1 MLPRLVPLRRGDL
14 VGGAVEQLRDYVL
27 ARPDDEIL
35 PSEAD
40 LGDRLGISRT
50 VLREAMKHLQAQGL
64 VSLAQGKRA
73 RVRSGDPKAAV
84 QTLAALLQRQKGDLL
99 HLADVRRPL
108 EAEIAELAARRGS
121 AEDLEEAERA
131 IRDQAQAATLG
142 AQIEADLRFHRALA
156 KATGNP
162 IFLLLLDLLADLM
175 RASRQK
181 TLGAHGRQIAV
192 DHHRRILEAVRKRR
206 PARARKEMLDHL
218 RLNLK
223 HLQEEAR

>member
-1 MLPRLVPLRRGDL
+1 MSARLTPLMRGDL
-14 VGGAVEQLRDYVL
+14 VGGAVEQLRGYVL

-40 LGDRLGISRT
+40 LGGRLGISRT
-50 VLREAMKHLQAQGL
+50 VLREALKHLQAQGL

-73 RVRSGDPKAAV
+73 RVRSGDPRAAAR
-84 QTLAALLQRQKGDLL
+84 TLEALLRRQDGALL

-108 EAEIAELAARRGS
+108 EAEIADLAARRAGP
-121 AEDLEEAERA
+121 ADIEAADRA
-131 IRDQAQAATLG
+131 IRDMEQAGSLA

-156 KATGNP
+156 KAAANP
-162 IFLLLLDLLADLM
+162 IFVLLLDLLADLM

-181 TLGAHGRQIAV
+181 TLGKHGSRIAV
-192 DHHRRILEAVRKRR
+192 DHHRRILDAVRKRR

-223 HLQEEAR
+223 HLREEAP